1 MSKKAKP
8 VLNIDNPTKPKNR
21 LKLNMGNLPSSI
33 SLLSVPLDKLIM
45 SSNTFQTQTIDSM
58 YNQLLYIPKGIYA
71 SDKLEPVIHENEIYI
86 IENEGL
92 ERRGKDLDLDALLK
106 GKSKVMDL
114 ADNIVLE
121 PNTRIKYSYKP
132 FIPYIGTYLLAIWII
147 RTVNFMT
154 YKNGYGLNELIYYN
168 KIFKGIDPESD
179 LLDKVVEDLEEVF
192 AHERIRKDKRSEP
205 DYEDSSL
212 LLNIEQFIGK
222 DKYSIYSLDINNSYI
237 VINKHVDFR
246 IYEWTLGKENNG
258 Y

>member
-1 MSKKAKP
+1 
-8 VLNIDNPTKPKNR
+8 
-21 LKLNMGNLPSSI
+21 
-33 SLLSVPLDKLIM
+33 
-45 SSNTFQTQTIDSM
+45 
-58 YNQLLYIPKGIYA
+58 
-71 SDKLEPVIHENEIYI
+71 
-86 IENEGL
+86 
-92 ERRGKDLDLDALLK
+92 
-106 GKSKVMDL
+106 
-114 ADNIVLE
+114 
-121 PNTRIKYSYKP
+121 
-132 FIPYIGTYLLAIWII
+132 
-147 RTVNFMT
+147 MT

-212 LLNIEQFIGK
+212 LLNIEKFIGK